1 MTVLPRTNH
10 HVHNTGYVIFVTV
23 VSPVLPL
30 FIIRAPIKRMRNA
43 ISGVA
48 WQLAGREGAASCSN
62 SRSTEFESNVSKYY
76 KSSNNWLSTSFKIYK
91 SEEESVV
98 VKDDDDWTIRE
109 DVSNVET
116 G

>member
-1 MTVLPRTNH
+1 MPR
-10 HVHNTGYVIFVTV
+10 V
-23 VSPVLPL
+23 V
-30 FIIRAPIKRMRNA
+30 
-43 ISGVA
+43 
-48 WQLAGREGAASCSN
+48 N
-62 SRSTEFESNVSKYY
+62 SRSTEFESNIYKYY

-91 SEEESVV
+91 SEEECI

>member
-1 MTVLPRTNH
+1 MPR
-10 HVHNTGYVIFVTV
+10 VG
-23 VSPVLPL
+23 
-30 FIIRAPIKRMRNA
+30 
-43 ISGVA
+43 
-48 WQLAGREGAASCSN
+48 N

-76 KSSNNWLSTSFKIYK
+76 KSSSNWLSTLFKIYK

>member
-1 MTVLPRTNH
+1 MWQNLINVVRKIDKTVLPRTNH

-48 WQLAGREGAASCSN
+48 WQLAGREGAASWKLAEY
-62 SRSTEFESNVSKYY
+62 RV
-76 KSSNNWLSTSFKIYK
+76 
-91 SEEESVV
+91 
-98 VKDDDDWTIRE
+98 
-109 DVSNVET
+109 
-116 G
+116 